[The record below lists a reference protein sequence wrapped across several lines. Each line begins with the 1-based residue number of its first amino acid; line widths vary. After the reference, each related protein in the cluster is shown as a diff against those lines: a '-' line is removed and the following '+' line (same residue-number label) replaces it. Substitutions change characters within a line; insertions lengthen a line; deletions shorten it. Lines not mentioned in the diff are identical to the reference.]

1 MILRPLR
8 LDNFVEISTLESQ
21 VVSLSLGGHVRWQF
35 RIDLTTPESPTC
47 SSPTSEAIA
56 FNYPPDS
63 ADLID
68 SVEVDV
74 PLSFPALIKQIM
86 SKMPFTGE
94 RPLLEHLLWKPVT
107 LADVEFP
114 VPAFIKSA
122 VVMDQLVVN
131 IGYFSALGLIPSHD
145 LERMLL
151 YLLTVGDDQSYLYK
165 TTKARIEFERQR
177 RQHLEYIDS
186 QKRVEPCGQ
195 LDRVI
200 NRVQHFATGVD
211 FSRSRLHNGPGLT
224 DRKHPKVRLPQN
236 GTRLASAMPSLLASE
251 MNTEPEQ
258 YSLWG
263 QSKAIF
269 DSLSDRKQKGEIVAN
284 LPPKEPAAM
293 AQITTHTFAIR
304 NADGSSL

>member
-1 MILRPLR
+1 M
-8 LDNFVEISTLESQ
+8 
-21 VVSLSLGGHVRWQF
+21 
-35 RIDLTTPESPTC
+35 
-47 SSPTSEAIA
+47 
-56 FNYPPDS
+56 
-63 ADLID
+63 
-68 SVEVDV
+68 
-74 PLSFPALIKQIM
+74 KQIM
-86 SKMPFTGE
+86 GEMPFTGE

-107 LADVEFP
+107 LADVEVL

-122 VVMDQLVVN
+122 VVIDQLVVN
-131 IGYFSALGLIPSHD
+131 IGYFSALGLIPSHS
-145 LERMLL
+145 LERMLIH
-151 YLLTVGDDQSYLYK
+151 LLPVGDDQNYLYE
-165 TTKARIEFERQR
+165 TTKARIEFECQR

-236 GTRLASAMPSLLASE
+236 DTRLASAMPSLLASE

-258 YSLWG
+258 DFLWG

-269 DSLSDRKQKGEIVAN
+269 DSLSGRKQKGKIVVN

-293 AQITTHTFAIR
+293 AQTTIHTFAIR
-304 NADGSSL
+304 KVDGSSL